1 LENADT
7 ADRLRLDTHLTYLQ
21 RLAGLESLRVL
32 DSGESAPPSAMAVM
46 GAMRALVPMAG
57 LIDPQAEVTRLEK
70 RIAKT
75 HDEIK
80 RATAKLSNENFVR
93 NAPPE
98 VVEQERGRIKDFERT
113 LASLDAQ
120 LTRVRQLL

>member
-1 LENADT
+1 
-7 ADRLRLDTHLTYLQ
+7 
-21 RLAGLESLRVL
+21 
-32 DSGESAPPSAMAVM
+32 M

>member
-1 LENADT
+1 
-7 ADRLRLDTHLTYLQ
+7 
-21 RLAGLESLRVL
+21 
-32 DSGESAPPSAMAVM
+32 
-46 GAMRALVPMAG
+46 
-57 LIDPQAEVTRLEK
+57 
-70 RIAKT
+70 
-75 HDEIK
+75 
-80 RATAKLSNENFVR
+80 LSNENFVR